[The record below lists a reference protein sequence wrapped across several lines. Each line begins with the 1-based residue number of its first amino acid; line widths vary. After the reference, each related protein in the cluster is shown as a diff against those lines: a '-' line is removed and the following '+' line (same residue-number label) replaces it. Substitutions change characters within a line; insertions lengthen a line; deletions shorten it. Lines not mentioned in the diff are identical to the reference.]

1 MPLVPPVIKT
11 HCLPRSHA
19 MVTLRLAR
27 LKIKADS
34 RDQFLPDAMLLKV

>member
-1 MPLVPPVIKT
+1 MPLVPPVITT